1 MPTETTLV
9 LLKPDAVRRGLVADL
24 IGRFERRG
32 FRIRGLRQL
41 VLERSVAEEHYAEHS
56 ARPFFGELVDFITS
70 GPLVALALEGP
81 SAIATV
87 RTMMGAT
94 NPLESAPGT
103 IRGDYALVLSENIVH
118 GSDSPES
125 AARELPLYFAP
136 GELLPAGE

>member
-9 LLKPDAVRRGLVADL
+9 LLKPDAVRRGLIAEL

-32 FRIRGLRQL
+32 FRIRGLKQL
-41 VLERSVAEEHYAEHS
+41 VLEQSVAEEHYAEHA
-56 ARPFFGELVDFITS
+56 ARPFFGELVAFITS

-94 NPLESAPGT
+94 NPLDSAPGT

-136 GELLPAGE
+136 AELLPPGE